1 MKALIDTHVLL
12 WWWFDDNRLSRR
24 VAGIIENPDN
34 EIYVSSATAWEIA
47 TKHRIGKLPEAGD
60 AVKNFVKLI
69 TQSSMTAHPVLI
81 EHALMAG
88 SFPQAH
94 RDPFDRMLAAQSK
107 LDELPLM
114 TKDSAFNQFNIELIW

>member
-24 VAGIIENPDN
+24 AAGIIENPDN

-60 AVKNFVKLI
+60 AVKNFVELI

-81 EHALMAG
+81 KHALMAG
-88 SFPQAH
+88 SFPQTH

-114 TKDSAFNQFNIELIW
+114 TKDSAFNQFNIKQIW